1 MIFVTVLYIESL
13 WLFWVYRV
21 FVWFLVI
28 LYFLGD
34 RRTERIRL
42 FIVRFCF
49 YLSLNGVKML
59 RLLGGVDFGEW
70 EDIIV

>member
-21 FVWFLVI
+21 FVWFLVV

-49 YLSLNGVKML
+49 YLNLNGVKML